1 MINDRTERETTS
13 GISALILTLNE
24 ERNLPDCLA
33 TLKWC
38 DDIVVLDSES
48 SDRTKEIALAAGV
61 RYRCRRFDDYSSQ
74 RNAAL
79 TDIEY
84 KHPWLFMIDADER
97 CPPELATEMQH
108 VVDEA
113 DDAVTL
119 YRVRRKDYFMG
130 RWLKR
135 SSGYPTWF
143 GRLMRIG
150 RVEFK
155 REVNEDTFTEG
166 RTELLKGHLIHYPF
180 SKGISFWFERH
191 NRYSSMEAAA
201 LMVEARQKLALGDV
215 FSSDPAKRRRALK
228 QLAYRLPLRPI
239 LVFIFLYF
247 VRLGALDGR
256 SGLTF
261 CQFRAIYEHMID
273 LKIKESKR
281 RARGLLP

>member
-1 MINDRTERETTS
+1 MS
-13 GISALILTLNE
+13 VSVVILTLNE
-24 ERNLPDCLA
+24 EENLPGCLE
-33 TLKWC
+33 TLLWC
-38 DDIVVLDSES
+38 DDVVVFDSHS
-48 SDRTKEIALAAGV
+48 TDRTEQIARDMGARLFK
-61 RYRCRRFDDYSSQ
+61 RRFDNYAAQ

-79 TDIEY
+79 TEVEY
-84 KHPWLFMIDADER
+84 KHPWVLMMDADER
-97 CPPELATEMQH
+97 CTQELADEMESLTAH
-108 VVDEA
+108 A
-113 DDAVTL
+113 DDGVAL

-150 RVEFK
+150 QVKFK

-201 LMVEARQKLALGDV
+201 LMVEAGQKLALGDV

-228 QLAYRLPLRPI
+228 QLAHRLPFRPT
-239 LVFIFLYF
+239 LVFVFLYF
-247 VRLGALDGR
+247 VRLGILEGR
-256 SGLTF
+256 PGLTYCRVRTF
-261 CQFRAIYEHMID
+261 SEYMID
-273 LKIKESKR
+273 LKMMELKR
-281 RARGLLP
+281 RAKGLVL